1 MKHDRDGKES
11 LPDPERDGIDAEED
25 DLADSV
31 ADRERLFSEVEPEGG
46 RGVHVAVHVVHE
58 VEAPE
63 EGNDVV
69 DAMPDPECVIEQ
81 HDGESDLDGPGEVH
95 EVQYSEMSLLAPPN
109 FASLSVH
116 SGEISSLGSLLP
128 HGQTLSRPDK
138 CVRLA
143 SVILRSEATKNL
155 LWKNE
160 GSSLALGMTEEWQAL
175 RWPVSCLFPSG
186 ISFALNLRGGVA

>member
-95 EVQYSEMSLLAPPN
+95 EVQYSEMSLLAPLGRRDEKGGLQIVTT
-109 FASLSVH
+109 AS
-116 SGEISSLGSLLP
+116 EMP
-128 HGQTLSRPDK
+128 PA
-138 CVRLA
+138 VRLRA
-143 SVILRSEATKNL
+143 TRRGLDSRCLRS
-155 LWKNE
+155 
-160 GSSLALGMTEEWQAL
+160 GL
-175 RWPVSCLFPSG
+175 RVSRKSRTRKA
-186 ISFALNLRGGVA
+186 IAVAAAP